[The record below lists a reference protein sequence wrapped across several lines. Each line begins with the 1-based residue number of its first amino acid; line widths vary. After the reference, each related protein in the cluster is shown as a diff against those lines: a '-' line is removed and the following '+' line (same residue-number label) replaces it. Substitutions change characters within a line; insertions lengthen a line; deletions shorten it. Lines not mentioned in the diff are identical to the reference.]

1 MTKPHF
7 SPLRGEDQGRG
18 SAGPL
23 SLGAPRKAPGLG
35 NPVCHLVPGKG
46 SRLTQARERQ
56 REQAGCRGLQGPVA
70 THRLP
75 RSSDP
80 REGGPRSS
88 HPRPPRGENSSASSE
103 LAQRQVAE
111 RGAQLRPPTTKADAP
126 RPPPSS
132 HHASHFLGFAP
143 PPLHPTTPTPFKGSL
158 GHHFLGRPCGRHLPR
173 TADVNARSACAPL
186 PLMTEPRAQVGS
198 GCQLSPLMED
208 LLGHSDFFRD
218 EPVTQGRT
226 PKTPPHVFAGTMV
239 GGLLLPWVGDE
250 LRAAGSHF
258 ATTREARPRR
268 CQGEEGSGKSGLT
281 HTQLS
286 HLLSPRN
293 RSEVESFCLFQ
304 CLSFMNAF

>member
-1 MTKPHF
+1 
-7 SPLRGEDQGRG
+7 
-18 SAGPL
+18 
-23 SLGAPRKAPGLG
+23 
-35 NPVCHLVPGKG
+35 
-46 SRLTQARERQ
+46 
-56 REQAGCRGLQGPVA
+56 
-70 THRLP
+70 
-75 RSSDP
+75 
-80 REGGPRSS
+80 
-88 HPRPPRGENSSASSE
+88 
-103 LAQRQVAE
+103 
-111 RGAQLRPPTTKADAP
+111 
-126 RPPPSS
+126 
-132 HHASHFLGFAP
+132 
-143 PPLHPTTPTPFKGSL
+143 
-158 GHHFLGRPCGRHLPR
+158 
-173 TADVNARSACAPL
+173 
-186 PLMTEPRAQVGS
+186 MTEPRAQVGS

-293 RSEVESFCLFQ
+293 RSQVESFCLFQ